1 MSEEHGIIGKRKIL
15 KKKITE
21 ALQFIKFCIV
31 GLSNTLICEGIY
43 VVLLFFGV
51 HYLAANIIGNLVSI
65 LNAYYWSNK
74 YVFKAAEG
82 EQRVWWKVLLKT
94 YATYGFSMLLSAGLL
109 VFWLEIVKLEH
120 FMDPVLELL
129 SNLGILGFLGN
140 IGIMLDVKIL
150 SEILAAGINLIITI
164 PLNYVINKF
173 WAYRRSNTA
182 ERAE

>member
-1 MSEEHGIIGKRKIL
+1 L

-51 HYLAANIIGNLVSI
+51 HYLAANIIGNLISI

-82 EQRVWWKVLLKT
+82 ETRIWWKVLLKT

-109 VFWLEIVKLEH
+109 VFWLEIVKLGK
-120 FMDPVLELL
+120 FMGPVMAGLG
-129 SNLGILGFLGN
+129 NLGILGLMERLG
-140 IGIMLDVKIL
+140 IGLDDKL
-150 SEILAAGINLIITI
+150 LAEILAAGINLIITI
-164 PLNYVINKF
+164 PLNFVINKF
-173 WAYRRSNTA
+173 WAYRKEGTKK
-182 ERAE
+182 